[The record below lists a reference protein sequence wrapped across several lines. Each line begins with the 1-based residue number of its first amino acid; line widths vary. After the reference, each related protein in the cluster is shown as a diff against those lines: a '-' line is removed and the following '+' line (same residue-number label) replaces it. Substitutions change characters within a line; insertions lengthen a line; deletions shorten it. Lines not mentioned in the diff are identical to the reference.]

1 MNTLLKSNQVGRG
14 YPLGRS
20 ASVLGRSSVRVK
32 GDVNC
37 SDASDISISLRPG
50 TSALRGW
57 SFQMRSN
64 SAFTMVEIAL
74 ALAIIGFA
82 LVAIIGV
89 LPFGL
94 NVQRQNR
101 EETIITQESGY
112 FMDALRNG
120 RRGLE
125 ELTNRVIS
133 ITNYWTRWDTNAF
146 PWTVDGAGNDGYTLL
161 GSRVTSTNSVADN
174 TFNLIDGYRII
185 SLLGRPKFEYIGG
198 TILRSN
204 HVVALVRA
212 IAGSATEKNPQQD
225 TNVLNLGFN
234 YRMLAEVHDV
244 PSPSQV
250 SGIAL
255 GQTQSLQTNLHE
267 VRLKFSWPLF
277 PGNRL
282 GNERLTFR
290 SMVSG
295 RHEVF
300 EEPQRYP
307 PNPVSNH
314 PIFFFNPTVF

>member
-20 ASVLGRSSVRVK
+20 ASVLGRSSVRVN

-50 TSALRGW
+50 TGVLRGLD
-57 SFQMRSN
+57 FQKRSS

-133 ITNYWTRWDTNAF
+133 ITNYWTRWNTNTF
-146 PWTVDGAGNDGYTLL
+146 PWTSMEVNTDGYTFTN
-161 GSRVTSTNSVADN
+161 SDVTSATVSPNEHRLTNG
-174 TFNLIDGYRII
+174 FRIVG
-185 SLLGRPKFEYIGG
+185 LLGRRKFEPLTLPVGNV
-198 TILRSN
+198 RSN
-204 HVVALVRA
+204 HVVALFRS
-212 IAGSATEKNPQQD
+212 IAGAATEKSPQQD
-225 TNVLNLGFN
+225 PNVLGLGFN

-244 PSPSQV
+244 PNPAQV
-250 SGIAL
+250 SGVAL
-255 GQTQSLQTNLHE
+255 GQAQSLQTNLHE

-290 SMVSG
+290 SMSG
-295 RHEVF
+295 GQLQTTNDPFSGH
-300 EEPQRYP
+300 
-307 PNPVSNH
+307 PV
-314 PIFFFNPTVF
+314 FFFNPTVF